1 MLDRLFKLS
10 QNGTTVRTELIAGLT
25 TFAAMAYILAVNPS
39 ILSAAGMPPG
49 ALITVTA
56 VAAALGCF
64 LMAFMTNYPIALA
77 PGMGTNAYFAFVI
90 CIGMGLSW
98 QAALSLTFWNGII
111 FLILSVTG
119 FRTKLAE
126 SLPNGVKVGIQ
137 TGIGFFIAFIG
148 LKNAGIIV
156 NNEATLVGIG
166 DVTSAPSLLVF
177 GGIILIVALTVR
189 KFPAAILA
197 TVVVLT
203 FIGILI
209 PNGQGGTITTLPS
222 EGGILGLVGL
232 PPSMGE
238 TFLKLDIFYPFT
250 HFSVETISLLV
261 TLLMLD
267 LFDSLG
273 TIIGLARRAKL
284 LDADGKM
291 PRMSRAL
298 TADAIATSIGAFF
311 GTSTTTSY
319 IESAA
324 GVEAGGRTGLTAVTV
339 GICFLLALFFAPL
352 ITMIPAVATTPALV
366 AVGIFMAQGLPDLNF
381 DDLPE
386 LTAAVITM
394 LLIPLTFSITEGIGL
409 GIASWIFIMIL
420 TGRGKEV
427 PVFSYAIGGLFILF
441 YIVR

>member
-1 MLDRLFKLS
+1 MLERLFKLS
-10 QNGTTVRTELIAGLT
+10 ANGTTVRTELIAGLT
-25 TFAAMAYILAVNPS
+25 TFAAMAYILAVNPN
-39 ILSAAGMPPG
+39 ILAAAGMPQE

-56 VAAALGCF
+56 LAAALGCF
-64 LMAFMTNYPIALA
+64 IMAFATNYPIALA

-90 CIGMGLSW
+90 CLGMGLPW

-111 FLILSVTG
+111 FLILSLTG

-166 DVTSAPSLLVF
+166 DVTSPSSVLVF
-177 GGIILIVALTVR
+177 GGIILIVALTVQ

-197 TVVVLT
+197 TVVALT
-203 FIGILI
+203 AIGFFIPDGT
-209 PNGQGGTITTLPS
+209 GGFLTTHPS
-222 EGGILGLVGL
+222 GFVGM
-232 PPSMGE
+232 PPSMAE
-238 TFLKLDIFYPFT
+238 TFLKLDLFYPFT
-250 HFSVETISLLV
+250 HFSIETISILV

-273 TIIGLARRAKL
+273 TLIGLARRAKL
-284 LDADGKM
+284 LGPDGKM
-291 PRMSRAL
+291 PKMSRAL
-298 TADAIATSIGAFF
+298 SADAVATSIGAFL

-339 GICFLLALFFAPL
+339 GVCFLVALFFAPL
-352 ITMIPAVATTPALV
+352 ITIIPAIATTPALV
-366 AVGIFMAQGLPDLNF
+366 AVGIFMAQGLPDLDF

-386 LTAAVITM
+386 LASAVITM

-409 GIASWIFIMIL
+409 GLSSWILIMLL
-420 TGRGKEV
+420 TKRGKEV
-427 PVFSYAIGGLFILF
+427 PAFSYGIGGLFILF
-441 YIVR
+441 YLLR